1 MPLIA
6 RSHMRRRPWRFL
18 GARVILLLRDPRDA
32 LVSFW
37 HERARHEADWSGSL
51 ESFLLDGR
59 VGAPY
64 FASYVNGWA
73 EARGVGPVLV
83 TSYEQLMAD
92 TEGTAAAML
101 EHAGEEV
108 DVAALGRACEAARF
122 ERMLQLE
129 MSQTGVDYDVTH
141 RDSRRMRVG
150 TGPAGRAE
158 LSDVDTLEL
167 RRALKRDLRPPAR
180 RMMARL
186 GLWPC
191 A

>member
-1 MPLIA
+1 MIA

-37 HERARHEADWSGSL
+37 HERTRHQADWSGSL
-51 ESFLLDGR
+51 ESFLLDRR

-101 EHAGEEV
+101 AHAGEEV

-122 ERMLQLE
+122 ERMLELE
-129 MSQTGVDYDVTH
+129 VSQTGVAYDVND

-158 LSDVDTLEL
+158 LSESDVLEL
-167 RRALKRDLRPPAR
+167 ARVLELELRPPAQ
-180 RMMARL
+180 RMMGRL